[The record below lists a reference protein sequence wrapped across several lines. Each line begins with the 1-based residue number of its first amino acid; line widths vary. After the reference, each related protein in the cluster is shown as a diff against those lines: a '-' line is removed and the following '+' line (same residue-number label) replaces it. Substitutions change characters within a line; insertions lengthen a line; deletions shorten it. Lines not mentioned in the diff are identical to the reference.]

1 MNLIYGWRNKRST
14 RVSVSIFLLALSILT
29 RQNGGKVSVF
39 RAGPGTRGNSLYHCV
54 SVFYHFSSLRVSRE
68 RKGPSLR
75 ARVRV
80 RACPRGRVTVSTL
93 IDKVS
98 WQRQQ
103 FLVNTGAGLAP
114 QTNDAESHSKR
125 TVCKRCRIPKL
136 NLFSDALFRISAA
149 YRVLAFYAIETVW
162 ILF

>member
-1 MNLIYGWRNKRST
+1 MAAKCPCFVL
-14 RVSVSIFLLALSILT
+14 
-29 RQNGGKVSVF
+29 
-39 RAGPGTRGNSLYHCV
+39 GPGLEGIPYTTVSPYFTISSVYESLGNAKARPCVLVCVCV
-54 SVFYHFSSLRVSRE
+54 S
-68 RKGPSLR
+68 
-75 ARVRV
+75 ACV

-114 QTNDAESHSKR
+114 QTNDAKSHSKR

-162 ILF
+162 ILFKILTQSYFLVNYFF